1 MKFVLAVFLMLGCT
15 LSMTATSGERCR
27 IFSSTDEVSS
37 PMTIEEIEK
46 QAMAEL
52 VAWREEGLKVP
63 HVLFGHMNAHW
74 LRLKA
79 TFQPGDEIVKYSTD
93 KSSWQGRYGERGFA
107 LLRSGCIIDKLV
119 AAQS

>member
-1 MKFVLAVFLMLGCT
+1 MKFLLAVFLVLGCT
-15 LSMTATSGERCR
+15 APMTATSGERCHT
-27 IFSSTDEVSS
+27 FSSTDEVSS
-37 PMTIEEIEK
+37 PQTIEEIEK

-52 VAWREEGLKVP
+52 VVWREEGMNVP
-63 HVLFGHMNAHW
+63 YVLFGHMNARW
-74 LRLKA
+74 LRLKS

-119 AAQS
+119 TAQS